1 MSTAKLQP
9 GLDCSIFLHAASGS
23 SLVSSPPAVKLALAK
38 SFTTLS
44 KTAFI
49 GDTRAAAAS
58 GFSADDGEHFYIQML
73 TVEG

>member
-49 GDTRAAAAS
+49 GDTRAAS

>member
-1 MSTAKLQP
+1 MSTAELQP
-9 GLDCSIFLHAASGS
+9 QFDCSISPTPRL

-49 GDTRAAAAS
+49 GDTRAAS
-58 GFSADDGEHFYIQML
+58 SLSADDGEHFYIQML

>member
-9 GLDCSIFLHAASGS
+9 TLDCSIFPDTASGS

-49 GDTRAAAAS
+49 GDTRAAS
-58 GFSADDGEHFYIQML
+58 SFSADDGEHFYIQML

>member
-1 MSTAKLQP
+1 MSTAELQP
-9 GLDCSIFLHAASGS
+9 ELDCSIFLQAASGS

-49 GDTRAAAAS
+49 GDTRAAS
-58 GFSADDGEHFYIQML
+58 GFSTDDGEHFYIQML

>member
-1 MSTAKLQP
+1 MSTAELQP
-9 GLDCSIFLHAASGS
+9 ELDCSIFPDTA

>member
-1 MSTAKLQP
+1 MSTAELQP
-9 GLDCSIFLHAASGS
+9 ELDCSIFPDTASGS
-23 SLVSSPPAVKLALAK
+23 SLVSAPPAVKLALAK

-49 GDTRAAAAS
+49 GDTRAAS
-58 GFSADDGEHFYIQML
+58 GLSTDDGEHFYIQML

>member
-1 MSTAKLQP
+1 MSTAELQP
-9 GLDCSIFLHAASGS
+9 ELDCSIFPDTA

-44 KTAFI
+44 KTVFI
-49 GDTRAAAAS
+49 GDTRAAS
-58 GFSADDGEHFYIQML
+58 GLSTDDGEHFYIQML